1 MNLSI
6 EKGFQDIENI
16 LKYDMLAF
24 LRIQPEFK
32 ELKETGEKYFV
43 CRDLHIDSS
52 EYQLFHTFIKDYNI
66 LHDRLW
72 KKYYV
77 MRTDEEQTEDGL
89 QGLAWHIENA
99 KQMK

>member
-32 ELKETGEKYFV
+32 ELKES
-43 CRDLHIDSS
+43 LS
-52 EYQLFHTFIKDYNI
+52 Q
-66 LHDRLW
+66 
-72 KKYYV
+72 
-77 MRTDEEQTEDGL
+77 EEF
-89 QGLAWHIENA
+89 
-99 KQMK
+99 